1 MRRIHVCGGGLRA
14 LLMADVVRRVAD
26 VSGRGATVTWAFEE
40 PRAAEFNI
48 YPAADIATEHPAGAL
63 LVNCPHA
70 ENSLHVEEFSGDFSG
85 DPLAL
90 RLALL
95 DLPPAQSAVGEG
107 ANATLLRWRAALAQW
122 ATSPGAP
129 PSRPHIESAIAAC
142 DEFDTPR
149 ALDVLRDVE
158 ADNQIA
164 TGAKFETFAFLD
176 RVFGLDLARD
186 LGR

>member
-1 MRRIHVCGGGLRA
+1 LRA
-14 LLMADVVRRVAD
+14 LLVADVARRVAD

-48 YPAADIATEHPAGAL
+48 YPPADIATEHPPGAL

-70 ENSLHVEEFSGDFSG
+70 ENSLHVEESSGNSSG

-95 DLPPAQSAVGEG
+95 DLRLTESSIADGAQ
-107 ANATLLRWRAALAQW
+107 ATLERWRAAVAQW
-122 ATSPGAP
+122 AKSPGAP
-129 PSRPHIESAIAAC
+129 LSRPHIESAIAAC
-142 DEFDTPR
+142 DEFDIPR
-149 ALDVLRDVE
+149 ALDVLREVE

-164 TGAKFETFAFLD
+164 AGAKFETFAFLD
-176 RVFGLDLARD
+176 RVFGLDLARG
-186 LGR
+186 LAG